1 MAVEVDIKGIEKL
14 CADLKSIDTAA
25 ITKRCGDVLMSRLLK
40 HVIKETP
47 LGRKPKI
54 ESSRG
59 KSKSKKALLAAQ
71 RAAWQ
76 GYRSGTL
83 KEGWQNASNNLQ
95 YVKYGNVLSIKT
107 VNPTYYGDYVE
118 HGHRQHKGKFIPA
131 IGKKLVRSYVPGRHF
146 AQESEDMVQSQAESV
161 IVKETEK
168 AIKEALKNVQ

>member
-1 MAVEVDIKGIEKL
+1 
-14 CADLKSIDTAA
+14 
-25 ITKRCGDVLMSRLLK
+25 
-40 HVIKETP
+40 
-47 LGRKPKI
+47 
-54 ESSRG
+54 
-59 KSKSKKALLAAQ
+59 
-71 RAAWQ
+71 
-76 GYRSGTL
+76 
-83 KEGWQNASNNLQ
+83 Q
-95 YVKYGNVLSIKT
+95 YVKYGNVLSIKA

>member
-14 CADLKSIDTAA
+14 REDLKSIDTAA
-25 ITKRCGDVLMSRLLK
+25 ITKRCGDVLMSRLLRY
-40 HVIKETP
+40 VIKATP
-47 LGRKPKI
+47 VGQKPEI
-54 ESSRG
+54 RANG
-59 KSKSKKALLAAQ
+59 KNKKLLAAQ
-71 RAAWQ
+71 AAAWQ
-76 GYRSGTL
+76 GYRGGTL
-83 KEGWQNASNNLQ
+83 RRGWRAAKDNLQ
-95 YVKYGNVLSIKT
+95 YVKYGNVLSIKA

-146 AQESEDMVQSQAESV
+146 AQKSEDMVQSQAESV